1 MSSRTYNVLP
11 GNLEQGGAR
20 PGPVGV
26 NFCTFSRFAARID
39 LLLFDRP
46 DAVQP
51 FQTIELDPKVNRT
64 FYFWHV
70 LVEGLPQDGIY
81 YAWRA
86 SGPCDTQTT
95 GCRYDSSKVLLDPW
109 CVTVDDRLWSRQSA
123 SLPGDALGLPGMD
136 SVLGDNIATAM
147 RSLVVSDTYDWEGDT
162 TLYVPL
168 KDAVIYELHL
178 GGFTRHPSS
187 GVRHPGTF
195 AGFIEKIPYLQ
206 ALGITHVELLPI
218 MAFDPQDVPPHTAAL
233 GLENYW
239 GYSTHSF
246 FAPHPGYSIA
256 PECARDEFRDLV
268 KALHRAGISVIL
280 DVVYNHTAEGGEGGP
295 TINFKGL
302 GNEIF
307 YHLDPTDRRRYRDY
321 TGCGNTVNCNHPL
334 VARFLIDSLL
344 YWVRQM
350 HVDGFRF
357 DLASAL
363 GRGEDGKPQYHAP
376 LLWAIELN
384 PNLARTHLI
393 AEAWDASGLYQVGD
407 FPGFRW
413 AEWNGRYRDLVRA
426 YVRGDA
432 GLISE
437 LATRIAG
444 SSDLYEP
451 LGRLPRNSINFVTCH
466 DGFTLN
472 DLVSYNAKHN
482 EANGEDNRDGNPR
495 NLSWNCGVEGP
506 TDNPAVLALRHRQT
520 MNLVALL
527 LLSQGVPMLLGG
539 DEFLRTQGGNNNG
552 YCHNNSLAWFDWG
565 LVEPNREM
573 LDFVGGM
580 IRLRRRHPSLRRERF
595 LTGTPPRGQDLPDIT
610 WHGVELN
617 TPHWDDREGRA
628 LAFTLAG
635 TSPDEPPLHVLLNM
649 HDRPLDFALPALP
662 DHMWHLAVD
671 TATTPA
677 LYAPGGQPTVAAG
690 RRPVEGRSV
699 VVLEGWTGSPRG

>member
-1 MSSRTYNVLP
+1 MSSRTYTILP
-11 GNLEQGGAR
+11 GHLEHRGAH
-20 PGPVGV
+20 PLPDGV
-26 NFCTFSRFAARID
+26 NFCTFSRFAARIE

-46 DAVQP
+46 DAIQP

-70 LVEGLPQDGIY
+70 LVEGLPQDGVY

-86 SGPCDTQTT
+86 AGPCDTQAT
-95 GCRYDSSKVLLDPW
+95 GCRYDPSKVLLDPW
-109 CVTVDDRLWSRQSA
+109 CVAVDDRLWSRHSA
-123 SLPGDALGLPGMD
+123 SLPGDAPGAVPD
-136 SVLGDNIATAM
+136 APGIPPVLGGNVATAM

-162 TLYVPL
+162 TLYIPL

-178 GGFTRHPSS
+178 AGFTRHPSS

-206 ALGITHVELLPI
+206 GLGITHVELLPI
-218 MAFDPQDVPPHTAAL
+218 MAFDAQDVPPHTAAL
-233 GLENYW
+233 GLDNYW
-239 GYSTHSF
+239 GYSTHSY
-246 FAPHPGYSIA
+246 FAPHPGYSLS
-256 PECARDEFRDLV
+256 PERARDEFRDLV
-268 KALHRAGISVIL
+268 KALHKAGIAVIL

-295 TINFKGL
+295 TISFKGL

-307 YHLDPTDRRRYRDY
+307 YHLDPADRRRYRDY

-334 VARFLIDSLL
+334 VARFLMDSLL

-376 LLWAIELN
+376 LLWAIELS
-384 PNLARTHLI
+384 PTLARTHLI

-426 YVRGDA
+426 FVRGDA

-437 LATRIAG
+437 LATRLAG
-444 SSDLYEP
+444 SSDLYES

-466 DGFTLN
+466 DGFTLR

-482 EANGEDNRDGNPR
+482 EANGEDNRDGNPQ

-506 TDNPAVLALRHRQT
+506 TSDPAVLALRRRQA
-520 MNLVALL
+520 MNLVAIL

-552 YCHNNSLAWFDWG
+552 YCHNSSLSWFDWG
-565 LVEPNREM
+565 LVESNREM

-595 LTGTPPRGQDLPDIT
+595 LTGTPERGQELPDIT

-617 TPHWDDREGRA
+617 TPRWDDREGRA
-628 LAFTLAG
+628 LAFTLTG

-649 HDRPLDFALPALP
+649 HDRALEFAVPALP
-662 DHMWHLAVD
+662 CHAWHLAVD
-671 TATTPA
+671 TAATPA
-677 LYAPGGQPTVAAG
+677 LYPPGGQPPAEPG
-690 RRPVEGRSV
+690 RRWVQGHSV
-699 VVLEGWTGSPRG
+699 VVLEG